1 MELEQRQVNIWII
14 RRAINLGEL
23 PAVQFIEPG
32 SNPSKQGDW
41 SIRQMAGVNGKA
53 MLLEASMPY
62 VKDSA
67 PMVRCLLN
75 QDELALIKSHISA
88 KKKALRSHHLFQE
101 VLTSK
106 NFN

>member
-88 KKKALRSHHLFQE
+88 KKKALRKHFPFEE
-101 VLTSK
+101 VRASSS
-106 NFN
+106 FN